1 MLLRDPYALH
11 VICKTTLS
19 CLSSLVDTSKLPRVS
34 WIAARF
40 PNTILNSVCVCVCVQ
55 ESSELEC
62 LVRLLQLSQRALTI
76 IDSKEYYED
85 KLVS

>member
-1 MLLRDPYALH
+1 MSY
-11 VICKTTLS
+11 
-19 CLSSLVDTSKLPRVS
+19 
-34 WIAARF
+34 
-40 PNTILNSVCVCVCVQ
+40 SVWLYVQ

-85 KLVS
+85 KLVSVGGVWGNETANPFCLPVRMWR